1 MARVSRKQNQIKP
14 KVTKKSNLLQAAVY
28 LRLSKEDNGK
38 LESDSIENQEMIV
51 RDYMSG
57 KPDIEIGKVFI
68 ENGFTGTVFNRPVF
82 NQMMED
88 VNQGKY
94 GCIVVKDLSR
104 FGRNAIETT
113 DYITNIFPQQG
124 VRFISVRDDY
134 DSELDTDGKEHMYI
148 MIDNFVNEL
157 YSKDIS
163 RKSCTVLRSKRKQGL
178 YIGGYAPY
186 GYKKS
191 ENDKYVLE
199 IDEEAASVVRKIYE
213 WRAEG
218 QGYSE
223 IYNRLNQMHIPSPTY
238 YKYLNGI
245 MSNYSK
251 KGKQYPW
258 SKHVIYDI
266 LRNQTYVGDI
276 VQGKQLASLYANQK
290 LQAVDKDKWIIVEN
304 KHEAIISRELFAKVQ
319 EINESRAKS
328 YEKNAGKYS
337 LPKVENVYSGHI
349 FCGDCGHAMKM
360 IRSLS
365 TKKDKAYYTFKCS
378 NYHMHGKDYCT
389 PKKIRKADLDEAVLA
404 TIQLHISLFVD
415 LKAELEALNKNPL
428 VCQKT
433 KEFVEQQRDLEKQE
447 ERIGKIRASLYED
460 YKEGILTS
468 DEFIEMR
475 DVYTAQLEEIRKKIE
490 VLQQE
495 NAHRGKGTKE
505 TREWEQTIQRLQK
518 PTEMTKELVEA
529 LIENIYVYDDARLK
543 ITLKCQDEIAKLQ
556 AEITK
561 RKEEAA

>member
-14 KVTKKSNLLQAAVY
+14 ESTTKRTLLQAAVY

-57 KPDIEIGKVFI
+57 KPDIEIGKVFV
-68 ENGFTGTVFNRPVF
+68 ENGFTGTVFDRPVF
-82 NQMMED
+82 NQMMEE
-88 VNQGKY
+88 VNRGKY
-94 GCIVVKDLSR
+94 GCIIVKDLSR

-113 DYITNIFPQQG
+113 DYITNIFPEQG
-124 VRFISVRDDY
+124 IRFISVRDDY

-191 ENDKYVLE
+191 ESDKYVLE

-238 YKYLNGI
+238 YKYLKGI

-251 KGKQYPW
+251 TGKQYPW
-258 SKHVIYDI
+258 SKHVISDI
-266 LRNQTYVGDI
+266 LRNQTYVGDV

-290 LQAVDKDKWIIVEN
+290 LKPVDKDKWIVVEN
-304 KHEAIISRELFAKVQ
+304 KHEPIISRELFSKVQ
-319 EINESRAKS
+319 EINESRAKT
-328 YEKNAGKYS
+328 YEKNAGKYQ

-349 FCGDCGHAMKM
+349 FCGDCGYAMKM
-360 IRSLS
+360 VRALS
-365 TKKDKAYYTFKCS
+365 TKKDKAYYTFKCG
-378 NYHMHGKDYCT
+378 NFHMHGKEYCT
-389 PKKIRKADLDEAVLA
+389 AKKMRKADLDEAVLA

-415 LKAELEALNKNPL
+415 LKTELDILNANPK
-428 VCQKT
+428 VCKKS
-433 KEFVEQQRDLEKQE
+433 KEYAKRQNDLEKQE
-447 ERIGKIRASLYED
+447 ARIAKLRASLYED
-460 YKEGILTS
+460 YKEGLLTS
-468 DEFIEMR
+468 DEFVEMR
-475 DVYTAQLEEIRKKIE
+475 DVYTVQLEEIRKKVVE
-490 VLQQE
+490 LQQE
-495 NAHRGKGTKE
+495 NEHRGKGSLK
-505 TREWEQTIQRLQK
+505 TRQWEQTMQKLQQ
-518 PTEMTKELVEA
+518 PAEVTRELVDA
-529 LIENIYVYDDARLK
+529 LIDSIYVYDDARLK

-556 AEITK
+556 AEIIK
-561 RKEEAA
+561 RREEAA